1 MSAQVLRPSRQRL
14 RPPVVL
20 LHGML
25 GAPAS
30 WRRFLRRQEYPGQV
44 LALTLPGHGR
54 PARRVQVGFQ
64 GNLCEL
70 AAEFEKP
77 SYVIGYSMG
86 GRIALGLAAHFPQ
99 RVLGVVAI
107 GAHPGFSPA
116 ARREKLQWEVAQVE
130 TLDRCGLEG
139 FVNHWEALPLF
150 ASQARLPHDV
160 RAEQRELRLSH
171 EEAGIRNA
179 MSELG
184 SGAMPDLASRLA
196 SARLPVH
203 FVAGSLDPAYVA
215 RGQQAARQIPSAR
228 AFAIEGAGHN
238 VLLEAPGPL
247 AKFCDQSLRQFMTQ
261 GDPRHDLA
269 SI

>member
-1 MSAQVLRPSRQRL
+1 MRPQVLRPSRQRL
-14 RPPVVL
+14 VPPVLL

-30 WRRFLRRQEYPGQV
+30 WQHFVRRLEYPGPA

-54 PARRVQVGFQ
+54 PARGVQRGFV
-64 GNLCEL
+64 GNLREL
-70 AAEFEKP
+70 ATELRQP

-86 GRIALGLAAHFPQ
+86 GRIALGLAAHFPE

-107 GAHPGFSPA
+107 GAHPGLASE
-116 ARREKLQWEVAQVE
+116 ARGEKLLWEAAQIE

-150 ASQARLPHDV
+150 ASQASLALEV
-160 RAEQRELRLSH
+160 TAEQRQLRLSH
-171 EEAGIRNA
+171 EAPGIRSA
-179 MSELG
+179 LAELG
-184 SGAMPDLASRLA
+184 SGSMPDLASRLE

-215 RGQQAARQIPSAR
+215 RGKQAANQIPSAR
-228 AFAIEGAGHN
+228 ASVIEGAGHN

-247 AKFCDQSLRQFMTQ
+247 AKICDQSLRQFMTL
-261 GDPRHDLA
+261 GDPSHDLA
-269 SI
+269 SV